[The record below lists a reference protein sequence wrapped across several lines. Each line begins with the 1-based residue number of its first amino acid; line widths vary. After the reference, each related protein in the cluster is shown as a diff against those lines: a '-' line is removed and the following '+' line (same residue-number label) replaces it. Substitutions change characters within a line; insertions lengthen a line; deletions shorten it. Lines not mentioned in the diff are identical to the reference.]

1 MRADEIR
8 EMSSQDIQSRV
19 RELEEEQ
26 FRLKFRSATEPL
38 EDPLRLR
45 LLRKDIARFKTVL
58 REKQGEGGV
67 SSAASAQKAAN
78 AAPAKRARKTA
89 PAKKAATAKK
99 KSVSAKKKTTRASR

>member
-45 LLRKDIARFKTVL
+45 LLRKDIARYKTVL
-58 REKQGEGGV
+58 REKQGEGG
-67 SSAASAQKAAN
+67 AAGAAVGQT
-78 AAPAKRARKTA
+78 AAGKTAPAKRARKSA
-89 PAKKAATAKK
+89 PAKKAAAKK
-99 KSVSAKKKTTRASR
+99 APAKKTTRASR

>member
-45 LLRKDIARFKTVL
+45 VLRKDIARFKTVL
-58 REKQGEGGV
+58 REKQGEGGASV
-67 SSAASAQKAAN
+67 AQGKSTAAVK
-78 AAPAKRARKTA
+78 APAKRASKSA
-89 PAKKAATAKK
+89 PAKKAAAKK
-99 KSVSAKKKTTRASR
+99 APAKKTTRASR